1 MQHWRL
7 WVAIN
12 YYSWWILT
20 WTAYYRIAVTSKQVT
35 RYLRTIGE
43 GIQNLLKVFL
53 MFSCKVVSSRHHVV
67 GSAADGPAV
76 GSVLCTIHAQYFMAK
91 LSSQYSQCE
100 KCCSVLSTHHRL
112 NNIALHVH
120 ISELRVV
127 TCHMG
132 SHSVTCH
139 PTQVNA
145 PHLTPAREAGTSLTY
160 PGGMVGWVDLG
171 G

>member
-1 MQHWRL
+1 MQHWQL
-7 WVAIN
+7 WVANN

-20 WTAYYRIAVTSKQVT
+20 WIAYYRKEAVTSKQVT

-76 GSVLCTIHAQYFMAK
+76 GSVVYNT
-91 LSSQYSQCE
+91 
-100 KCCSVLSTHHRL
+100 CSVFHGKSELAVLTMQKVFFCAHRRL

-145 PHLTPAREAGTSLTY
+145 PHLTPAREAGTWLTY
-160 PGGMVGWVDLG
+160 PKGMVG
-171 G
+171 